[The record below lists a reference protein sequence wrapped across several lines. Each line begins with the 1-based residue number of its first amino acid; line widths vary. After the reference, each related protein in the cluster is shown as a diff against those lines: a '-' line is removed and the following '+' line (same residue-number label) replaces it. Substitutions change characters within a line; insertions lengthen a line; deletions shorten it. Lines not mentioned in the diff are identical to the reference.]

1 MDRNPATE
9 KLLIDSIT
17 VSNRHRPV
25 DAEAVRALAA
35 SMGQIGLRTPI
46 TIRSPNDSEC
56 YLVAGRHRLEAA
68 KALGWDEIECFV
80 LNCSEDEAEMWEISE
95 NLHRAELTVVQRS
108 EQVARWTSLADKLA
122 QLDPVSKG
130 GRGKESGTR
139 KAARDLNLDRN
150 EVRRALRI
158 ASLTE
163 EAKQAAQER
172 GLDDNQSALLAAAVV
187 APERQVEAI
196 HNFADAKLRAAA
208 DKANV
213 PTPKDWSDVE
223 GEQMRRLM
231 AAWNAASPNVKQ
243 WFRDQID
250 TPVMDARFG

>member
-9 KLLIDSIT
+9 KLLIDSII

-35 SMGQIGLRTPI
+35 SMEQIGLRTPI

-108 EQVARWTSLADKLA
+108 EQVARWVELADRVSA
-122 QLDPVSKG
+122 QVVQKPQG
-130 GRGKESGTR
+130 GRPEGGVS
-139 KAARDLNLDRN
+139 KAARDLNLERKEVDRA
-150 EVRRALRI
+150 VKI
-158 ASLTE
+158 ASLTP
-163 EAKQAAQER
+163 EAKAVAAER
-172 GLDDNQSALLAAAVV
+172 GLDDNQSALLAAAKIEPARQAEYLRVRQPSNYPQDDTERSIKWRRAFERV
-187 APERQVEAI
+187 WNDAPSL
-196 HNFADAKLRAAA
+196 ADREWAMQWIDRPIMDGAA
-208 DKANV
+208 
-213 PTPKDWSDVE
+213 
-223 GEQMRRLM
+223 
-231 AAWNAASPNVKQ
+231 
-243 WFRDQID
+243 
-250 TPVMDARFG
+250 